1 MSDQIID
8 TEPETRTSQAAS
20 PTGPGQRL
28 TSRIGTRLRMDRYA
42 MVAAILLVVIVLA
55 SLLAPVIAPFNPDEA
70 DFTAILSGPGATHW
84 LGTDQLGRDV
94 FTRLLFAGRVSLLAS
109 LLAVGV
115 GLVLGVVPGLISGY
129 VGGRIDMVA
138 SRVADLL
145 LSFPSLVLAIG
156 IVAALGAGLVP
167 AMFAVGVA
175 FSPRFY
181 RLVRGQVLV
190 AKSETFVLAAK
201 SVGLPPWRILN
212 AHVLPVVWGPLV
224 IQASFALGL
233 ALIVEAS
240 LSFLGLGVQPPQASW
255 GVMIGNAKSELAR
268 APWLVVVPGL
278 AIFVTVL
285 SFNTVGDAVRDA
297 MTLRGRDD

>member
-1 MSDQIID
+1 MTA
-8 TEPETRTSQAAS
+8 TEQVEQNLAS
-20 PTGPGQRL
+20 EEVTQQVGL
-28 TSRIGTRLRMDRYA
+28 SRRILVRLRSDRLA
-42 MVAAILLVVIVLA
+42 LAAVLVLGLLIAA
-55 SLLAPVIAPFNPDEA
+55 SLLAPYLAPFPPDEA
-70 DFTAILSGPGATHW
+70 DFAAVLQGPSADHW

-94 FTRLLFAGRVSLLAS
+94 LSRLLFAGRISLLAS
-109 LLAVGV
+109 FLAVGV
-115 GLVLGVVPGLISGY
+115 ALLLGVVPALISGY
-129 VGGRIDMVA
+129 VGGTLDTIA

-145 LSFPSLVLAIG
+145 LGFPSLVLAIG
-156 IVAALGAGLVP
+156 IVAALGSGLVP

-175 FSPRFY
+175 FSPRIF

-190 AKSETFVLAAK
+190 AKEETFVLAAT
-201 SVGLPPWRILN
+201 SVGLPPWRVLK

-224 IQASFALGL
+224 IQVSFALGL

-255 GVMIGNAKSELAR
+255 GIMIGNAKSELTR
-268 APWLVVVPGL
+268 APWLVIVPGL

-285 SFNTVGDAVRDA
+285 SFNTLGDAVRDA